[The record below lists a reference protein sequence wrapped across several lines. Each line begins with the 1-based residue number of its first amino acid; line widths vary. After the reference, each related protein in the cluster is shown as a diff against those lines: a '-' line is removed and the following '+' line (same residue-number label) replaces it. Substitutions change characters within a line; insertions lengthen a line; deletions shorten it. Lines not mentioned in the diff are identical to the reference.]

1 MIELRHVSK
10 TVTSGDRPLTIL
22 HPLDLEIAAGRR
34 FAVVGP
40 SGSGKSTLLG
50 LIAGLDQPTTGEI
63 VIDGTNITTLSE
75 DRLARFR
82 GRHIGFV
89 FQAFHLVPSLTALE
103 NIMVPLELAGAD
115 DAVARAARLLD
126 GVGLRE
132 RGHHYPSQLSGGE
145 QQRVAIARALANEPK
160 LILADE
166 PTGNL
171 DSVNGAHIIDVL
183 FQAADDRGATIV
195 LVTHD
200 RELAA
205 RADVCLLLRDGRLVE
220 RIERPAEPSGQP
232 ALAGAR

>member
-1 MIELRHVSK
+1 MSPILSPTPNLADARGSTGGLQRREQLPSWASVHWSDDEL
-10 TVTSGDRPLTIL
+10 SGPLGRL
-22 HPLDLEIAAGRR
+22 APAGRR

-126 GVGLRE
+126 GE
-132 RGHHYPSQLSGGE
+132 
-145 QQRVAIARALANEPK
+145 
-160 LILADE
+160 
-166 PTGNL
+166 
-171 DSVNGAHIIDVL
+171 
-183 FQAADDRGATIV
+183 
-195 LVTHD
+195 
-200 RELAA
+200 
-205 RADVCLLLRDGRLVE
+205 
-220 RIERPAEPSGQP
+220 
-232 ALAGAR
+232 